1 MCTYRENGIQNP
13 YVVDLPTLVRFLV
26 FVFFLLLLLFIL
38 SWTIEVSLQRFTSTA
53 LIFQI
58 ECLDDLI
65 FWSVCDECTI
75 YLPSIST
82 PQCYVQRQ
90 CRQLQEACHYS
101 WSSPH
106 TRPWCGILV
115 WPIKSPWTWHPTHEH
130 KALCRSDQSPQYSAK
145 HNTTTFRTWKA
156 KLTPILSK
164 LYSKIFVYNIYFISI
179 SGAVFDGATK
189 RLVLNI
195 ERAKNH

>member
-65 FWSVCDECTI
+65 FFG
-75 YLPSIST
+75 
-82 PQCYVQRQ
+82 QYVMNV
-90 CRQLQEACHYS
+90 LF
-101 WSSPH
+101 
-106 TRPWCGILV
+106 
-115 WPIKSPWTWHPTHEH
+115 
-130 KALCRSDQSPQYSAK
+130 
-145 HNTTTFRTWKA
+145 TFRPFPHRNAMCSVNADSYK
-156 KLTPILSK
+156 KLAITAEVHRTHALGVES
-164 LYSKIFVYNIYFISI
+164 LY
-179 SGAVFDGATK
+179 D
-189 RLVLNI
+189 R
-195 ERAKNH
+195 